1 MKIIGNKSCFHL
13 ENTVRC
19 GQNGIRM
26 RKVTSYYK
34 RLKITYIHT
43 ALFIITIAALF
54 LPNFTRFDKT
64 GDNWFAIKVN
74 GSQVGVVGDTG
85 ELQDYVLE
93 ARKKIAQETGELV
106 FIDVDIQTEG
116 REVLWGKIDPKEQV
130 LSNIEQV
137 MRAGIKETM
146 HRSYTVKVNEY
157 TVNLAS
163 IDEVKQL
170 LQASIDKFATEDKFE
185 VELVLD
191 STREFNV
198 LTTHMAQK
206 QDEEEEAAAETDMQ
220 NVGTGGIIA
229 AMNEMFDETEPAREK
244 DWDDFEY
251 GLMSIDF
258 GDEVEVVE
266 SYLPESQITPLAAA
280 IEEVTKDQ
288 EKNTLYEVVSGDTL
302 SGISLSTNIPLDRLI
317 EMNENLENENS
328 IIRVGD
334 ELIITIPEPE
344 LSVERKEELYYEEE
358 YDEDVIYIDNDDWFT
373 TDSVTRQEPSAG
385 FRRVVAEVSF
395 RNEKEVSRDIIKEEV
410 VMEAVP
416 KIVERG
422 TKIPPSYIKPLSGGR
437 QSSGF
442 GRRKAPTRGAS
453 SYHRGID
460 WATPTGTAVFASSGG
475 TVTKAGWG
483 GGYGYVVY
491 ISHADGRQTRYAHL
505 SKVLVKSGQ
514 SVSQGQRIALSG
526 NTGISSGPHLHFEML
541 INGTQVNPLNYL
553 NK

>member
-1 MKIIGNKSCFHL
+1 MKIMGSKSGFHL

-116 REVLWGKIDPKEQV
+116 REVLWGKIDSKEQI

-146 HRSYTVKVNEY
+146 QRSYTVKVNEY

-191 STREFNV
+191 STREFTV

-251 GLMSIDF
+251 GLMSIGF

-442 GRRKAPTRGAS
+442 GRRKTPTRGAS

-475 TVTKAGWG
+475 TVAKAGWG

-491 ISHADGRQTRYAHL
+491 VNHADGRQTRYAHL

>member
-1 MKIIGNKSCFHL
+1 MKIMGNKSGFHL

-64 GDNWFAIKVN
+64 GHNWFAIKVN

-116 REVLWGKIDPKEQV
+116 REVLWGKIDSKEQV

-146 HRSYTVKVNEY
+146 QRSYTVKVNEY

-191 STREFNV
+191 STREFTV

-373 TDSVTRQEPSAG
+373 TDSVTRREPSAG

-410 VMEAVP
+410 VMEAVS

-475 TVTKAGWG
+475 TVAKAGWG

-491 ISHADGRQTRYAHL
+491 VNHADGRQTRYAHL